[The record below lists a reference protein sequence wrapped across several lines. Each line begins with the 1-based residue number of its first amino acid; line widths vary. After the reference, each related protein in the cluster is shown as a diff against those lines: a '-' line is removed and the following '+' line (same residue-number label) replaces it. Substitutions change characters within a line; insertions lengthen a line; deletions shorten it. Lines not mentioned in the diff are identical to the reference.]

1 MNFLNSIL
9 LFFAML
15 LISPAL
21 FESAEHS
28 NFKTVYTGLSL
39 ENKNDPY
46 EGMTRIQ
53 GGTFAMGINQEDV
66 IGDWNNR
73 LRRVTVSSFYIDQKE
88 VSNKNYKD
96 YLHWLEKVYIPTNQD
111 SIVYQARP
119 DTLVWRSELSYNEPM
134 VEAYF
139 RHPSFNDYP
148 VVGISWNQ
156 ANEYCRWRTDRAN
169 EKLLTKLGYID
180 AKNQSNKA
188 VGANNFN
195 KEAYLTDEYNATP
208 TAKIANKKAKKGED
222 APRLKINFEDGVM
235 TADYRLPTE
244 AEWEYAAKTTL
255 VSEGSVLEAFKN
267 GNNAKHKN
275 ALLTSSDLPFPWS
288 ADGNNNLRDTKK
300 GKSQGLYLA
309 NFKNSNGDLMGM
321 TGYLNDGSGLP
332 GKVNSYLQNSSL
344 KLYNMAGNV
353 NEWVA
358 DVYRPMNTMDMDDFN
373 PFRGNVFQSNDPKL
387 EKGNRRDAKGRL
399 IKVPESDSTLKL
411 HNFDSANSIDAL
423 DGDDNNNSSYQSGV
437 NTLISNKSRVYKGG
451 SWKDRPYWLNPGTR
465 RYLDQDKSNNNI
477 GFRCAM
483 SAFYETPAKTGL
495 FNFNFGRKN
504 N

>member
-1 MNFLNSIL
+1 MNFINSIL

-15 LISPAL
+15 LISPVL
-21 FESAEHS
+21 FNS
-28 NFKTVYTGLSL
+28 NENKTFKTLSNSML
-39 ENKNDPY
+39 VDAKNDPY

-53 GGTFAMGINQEDV
+53 GGTFAMGVNQEDV

-73 LRRVTVSSFYIDQKE
+73 LRRVTVSSFYLDQKE
-88 VSNKNYKD
+88 VSNKSYKE

-111 SIVYQARP
+111 SIVNEARP
-119 DTLVWRSELSYNEPM
+119 DTLVWRSELAYNEPM

-156 ANEYCRWRTDRAN
+156 ANEYCKWRTDRAN

-180 AKNQSNKA
+180 AKNDANKP

-195 KEAYLTDEYNATP
+195 KEAYLTDEYNVAP
-208 TAKIANKKAKKGED
+208 TNKIANKKAKKGED
-222 APRLKINFEDGVM
+222 APKLKISFEDGVM

-255 VSEGSVLEAFKN
+255 VSGSSTSALKN
-267 GNNAKHKN
+267 GGNAKNKN
-275 ALLTSSDLPFPWS
+275 AQLTSSDMPFPWS
-288 ADGNNNLRDTKK
+288 GSGNNNIRSAKK
-300 GKSQGLYLA
+300 GKTQGLFLA
-309 NFKNSNGDLMGM
+309 NFKNGSGDYKGM
-321 TGYLNDGSGLP
+321 TGYMNESNGMVE
-332 GKVNSYLQNSSL
+332 KVSSHLQNPSL
-344 KLYNMAGNV
+344 QLYNLAGNV

-373 PFRGNVFQSNDPKL
+373 PFRGNVFQSNDTKL
-387 EKGNRRDAKGRL
+387 AKGSRRDAKGRV
-399 IKVPESDSTLKL
+399 IKQIESDSALKL
-411 HNFDSANSIDAL
+411 RNYDHADAINAL
-423 DGDDNNNSSYQSGV
+423 DGDDADNASYESGST
-437 NTLISNKSRVYKGG
+437 TLISNKSRVYKGG

-465 RYLDQDKSNNNI
+465 RYLDQNKSSNNI

-483 SAFYETPAKTGL
+483 SAFYEAPPKTSI
-495 FNFNFGRKN
+495 FSFGRKK
-504 N
+504 

>member
-1 MNFLNSIL
+1 MNFINSIL

-15 LISPAL
+15 LISPVL
-21 FESAEHS
+21 FNS
-28 NFKTVYTGLSL
+28 NENKTFKTLSNSML
-39 ENKNDPY
+39 VDAKNDPY

-53 GGTFAMGINQEDV
+53 GGTFAMGVNQEDV

-73 LRRVTVSSFYIDQKE
+73 LRRVTVSSFYLDQKE
-88 VSNKNYKD
+88 VSNKSYKE

-111 SIVYQARP
+111 SIVNEARP
-119 DTLVWRSELSYNEPM
+119 DTLVWRSELAYNEPM

-156 ANEYCRWRTDRAN
+156 ANEYCKWRTDRAN

-180 AKNQSNKA
+180 AKNDANKP

-195 KEAYLTDEYNATP
+195 KEAYLTDEYNVAP
-208 TAKIANKKAKKGED
+208 TNKIANKKAKKGED
-222 APRLKINFEDGVM
+222 APKLKISFEDGVM

-255 VSEGSVLEAFKN
+255 VSGSSTSALKN
-267 GNNAKHKN
+267 GGNAKNKN
-275 ALLTSSDLPFPWS
+275 AQLTSSDMPFPWS
-288 ADGNNNLRDTKK
+288 GSGNNNIRDSKK
-300 GKSQGLYLA
+300 GKTQGLFLA
-309 NFKNSNGDLMGM
+309 NFKNGSGDYKGM
-321 TGYLNDGSGLP
+321 TGYMNESNGMVE
-332 GKVNSYLQNSSL
+332 KVSSHLQNPSL
-344 KLYNMAGNV
+344 QLYNLAGNV

-373 PFRGNVFQSNDPKL
+373 PFRGNVFQSNDTKL
-387 EKGNRRDAKGRL
+387 AKGSRRDAKGRV
-399 IKVPESDSTLKL
+399 IKQIESDSALKL
-411 HNFDSANSIDAL
+411 RNYDHADAINAL
-423 DGDDNNNSSYQSGV
+423 DGDDADNASYESGST
-437 NTLISNKSRVYKGG
+437 TLISNKSRVYKGG

-465 RYLDQDKSNNNI
+465 RYLDQNKSSNNI

-483 SAFYETPAKTGL
+483 SAFYEAPPKTSI
-495 FNFNFGRKN
+495 FSFGRKK
-504 N
+504 

>member
-1 MNFLNSIL
+1 MNFINSIL

-15 LISPAL
+15 LISPVL
-21 FESAEHS
+21 FNS
-28 NFKTVYTGLSL
+28 NENKTFKTLSNSML
-39 ENKNDPY
+39 VDAKNDPY

-111 SIVYQARP
+111 SIVNEARP
-119 DTLVWRSELSYNEPM
+119 DTLVWRSELAYNEPM

-156 ANEYCRWRTDRAN
+156 ANEYCKWRTDRAN

-180 AKNQSNKA
+180 IKNDSNKA

-195 KEAYLTDEYNATP
+195 KEAYLTDEYNVTP
-208 TAKIANKKAKKGED
+208 TAKVANKKPKKGED
-222 APRLKINFEDGVM
+222 GPKLKISFEDGVL

-255 VSEGSVLEAFKN
+255 LSPGSLTEAKKN
-267 GNNAKHKN
+267 GSNAKNKN
-275 ALLTSSDLPFPWS
+275 AQLTSSDLPFPWS
-288 ADGNNNLRDTKK
+288 GSGNNNLRDAKK
-300 GKSQGLYLA
+300 GKTQGLFLA
-309 NFKNSNGDLMGM
+309 NFKN
-321 TGYLNDGSGLP
+321 GSGDFK
-332 GKVNSYLQNSSL
+332 GMSGYINESSGMIDKVSSHLQNPSS
-344 KLYNMAGNV
+344 KLYNIAGNV
-353 NEWVA
+353 SEWVA
-358 DVYRPMNTMDMDDFN
+358 DVYRPMNNLDMDDFN
-373 PFRGNVFQSNDPKL
+373 PFRGNVFQSNDTKLPK
-387 EKGNRRDAKGRL
+387 GSRRDAKGRI
-399 IKVPESDSTLKL
+399 IKTVESDSTVKSRNYD
-411 HNFDSANSIDAL
+411 HADAINAL
-423 DGDDNNNSSYQSGV
+423 DGDDANNASYESGST
-437 NTLISNKSRVYKGG
+437 TLISNKSRVYKGG

-465 RYLDQDKSNNNI
+465 RYMDQDKSNNNI

-483 SAFYETPAKTGL
+483 SAFYEAPP
-495 FNFNFGRKN
+495 KN
-504 N
+504 GFQLPWKKK

>member
-1 MNFLNSIL
+1 MNFINSIL

-15 LISPAL
+15 LISPVL
-21 FESAEHS
+21 FNS
-28 NFKTVYTGLSL
+28 NENKTFKTLSNSML
-39 ENKNDPY
+39 VDAKNDPY

-53 GGTFAMGINQEDV
+53 GGTFAMGVNQEDV

-73 LRRVTVSSFYIDQKE
+73 LRRVTVSSFYLDQKE
-88 VSNKNYKD
+88 VSNKSYKE

-111 SIVYQARP
+111 SIVNEARP
-119 DTLVWRSELSYNEPM
+119 DTLVWRSELAYNEPM

-156 ANEYCRWRTDRAN
+156 ANEYCKWRTDRAN

-180 AKNQSNKA
+180 AKNDANKP

-195 KEAYLTDEYNATP
+195 KEAYLNDEYNVAP
-208 TAKIANKKAKKGED
+208 TNKIANKKAKKGED
-222 APRLKINFEDGVM
+222 APKLKISFEDGVM

-255 VSEGSVLEAFKN
+255 VSGSSTSALKN
-267 GNNAKHKN
+267 GGNAKNKN
-275 ALLTSSDLPFPWS
+275 AQLTSSDMPFPWS
-288 ADGNNNLRDTKK
+288 GSGNNNIRSAKK
-300 GKSQGLYLA
+300 GKTQGLFLA
-309 NFKNSNGDLMGM
+309 NFKNGSGDYKGM
-321 TGYLNDGSGLP
+321 TGYMNESNGMVE
-332 GKVNSYLQNSSL
+332 KVSSHLQNPSL
-344 KLYNMAGNV
+344 QLYNLAGNV

-373 PFRGNVFQSNDPKL
+373 PFRGNVFQSNDTKL
-387 EKGNRRDAKGRL
+387 AKGSRRDAKGRV
-399 IKVPESDSTLKL
+399 IKQIESDSALKL
-411 HNFDSANSIDAL
+411 RNYDHADAINAL
-423 DGDDNNNSSYQSGV
+423 DGDDADNASYESGST
-437 NTLISNKSRVYKGG
+437 TLISNKSRVYKGG

-465 RYLDQDKSNNNI
+465 RYLDQNKSSNNI

-483 SAFYETPAKTGL
+483 SAFYEAPPKTSI
-495 FNFNFGRKN
+495 FSFGRKK
-504 N
+504 

>member
-1 MNFLNSIL
+1 MNFINSIL

-15 LISPAL
+15 LISPVL
-21 FESAEHS
+21 FNTNE
-28 NFKTVYTGLSL
+28 NKTFKTVSNSMLIDA
-39 ENKNDPY
+39 KNDPY

-96 YLHWLEKVYIPTNQD
+96 YLHWLEKVYVPTNQD
-111 SIVYQARP
+111 SIVDEARP
-119 DTLVWRSELSYNEPM
+119 DTLVWRSELAYNEPM

-148 VVGISWNQ
+148 VVGISWDQ
-156 ANEYCRWRTDRAN
+156 ANEYCKWRTDRAN

-180 AKNQSNKA
+180 AKNDANKPS
-188 VGANNFN
+188 GANNFN
-195 KEAYLTDEYNATP
+195 KEAYLTDEYNVAP
-208 TAKIANKKAKKGED
+208 TNKIANKKPKKGEVG
-222 APRLKINFEDGVM
+222 PKLKISFEDGVM

-255 VSEGSVLEAFKN
+255 VSGSATNPSKN
-267 GNNAKHKN
+267 GSNAKNKN
-275 ALLTSSDLPFPWS
+275 AQLTSSDLPFPWS
-288 ADGNNNLRDTKK
+288 GSGNNNLRDSKK
-300 GKSQGLYLA
+300 GKTQGLFLA
-309 NFKNSNGDLMGM
+309 NFKS
-321 TGYLNDGSGLP
+321 GSGDYK
-332 GKVNSYLQNSSL
+332 GMSGYINESVGMVEKVNSHLQNPSL
-344 KLYNMAGNV
+344 KLYNLAGNV

-373 PFRGNVFQSNDPKL
+373 PFRGNVFQSNDTKL
-387 EKGNRRDAKGRL
+387 AKGSRRDAKGRI
-399 IKVPESDSTLKL
+399 IKTIESDSTVKTR
-411 HNFDSANSIDAL
+411 NYDNADAINAL
-423 DGDDNNNSSYQSGV
+423 DGEDDQNASYESGS
-437 NTLISNKSRVYKGG
+437 TTMISNKSRVYKGG

-465 RYLDQDKSNNNI
+465 RYLDQNKSNNNI

-483 SAFYETPAKTGL
+483 SAFYEAPK
-495 FNFNFGRKN
+495 K
-504 N
+504 

>member
-1 MNFLNSIL
+1 MNFINSIL

-15 LISPAL
+15 LISPVL
-21 FESAEHS
+21 FNS
-28 NFKTVYTGLSL
+28 NENKTFKTLSNSML
-39 ENKNDPY
+39 VDAKNDPY

-53 GGTFAMGINQEDV
+53 GGTFAMGVNQEDV

-73 LRRVTVSSFYIDQKE
+73 LRRVTVSSFYLDQKE
-88 VSNKNYKD
+88 VSNKSYKE

-111 SIVYQARP
+111 SIVNEARP
-119 DTLVWRSELSYNEPM
+119 DTLVWRSELAYNEPM

-156 ANEYCRWRTDRAN
+156 ANEYCKWRTDRAN

-180 AKNQSNKA
+180 AKNDANKP

-195 KEAYLTDEYNATP
+195 KEAYLTDEYNVAP
-208 TAKIANKKAKKGED
+208 TNKIANKKAKKGED
-222 APRLKINFEDGVM
+222 APKLKISFEDGVM

-255 VSEGSVLEAFKN
+255 VSGSSTSALKN
-267 GNNAKHKN
+267 GGNAKNRN
-275 ALLTSSDLPFPWS
+275 AQLTSSDMPFPWS
-288 ADGNNNLRDTKK
+288 GSGNNNIRSAKK
-300 GKSQGLYLA
+300 GKTQGLFLA
-309 NFKNSNGDLMGM
+309 NFKNGSGDYKGM
-321 TGYLNDGSGLP
+321 TGYMNESNGMVE
-332 GKVNSYLQNSSL
+332 KVSSHLQNPSL
-344 KLYNMAGNV
+344 QLYNLAGNV

-373 PFRGNVFQSNDPKL
+373 PFRGNVFQSNDTKL
-387 EKGNRRDAKGRL
+387 AKGSRRDAKGRV
-399 IKVPESDSTLKL
+399 IKQIESDSALKL
-411 HNFDSANSIDAL
+411 RNYDHADAINAL
-423 DGDDNNNSSYQSGV
+423 DGDDADNASYESGST
-437 NTLISNKSRVYKGG
+437 TLISNKSRVYKGG

-465 RYLDQDKSNNNI
+465 RYLDQNKSSNNI

-483 SAFYETPAKTGL
+483 SAFYEAPPKTSI
-495 FNFNFGRKN
+495 FSFGRKK
-504 N
+504 